1 MGPGRVS
8 GDGSGV
14 GSVPE
19 LLLSGADGSS
29 EGVSSGPLLPETGIS
44 ASGTVGAPPL
54 SVVLRTAVKAVS
66 AYSGWVMSGVQ
77 LSMVSGEMPLSVRS
91 RATSSAVGAVP

>member
-1 MGPGRVS
+1 MGHGRVS

-14 GSVPE
+14 ESVPE

-29 EGVSSGPLLPETGIS
+29 EGVSSGSLLPEAGIS

-54 SVVLRTAVKAVS
+54 SVALRTAVKAVS
-66 AYSGWVMSGVQ
+66 AYSGWVMSGVH
-77 LSMVSGEMPLSVRS
+77 LSMVSGEMPLSVS
-91 RATSSAVGAVP
+91 SWDRASAAGAVP

>member
-1 MGPGRVS
+1 MS

-29 EGVSSGPLLPETGIS
+29 EGVSSGSLLPEAGVS

-54 SVVLRTAVKAVS
+54 SVILGTAVKAVS

-77 LSMVSGEMPLSVRS
+77 LIPASGMLWSAS
-91 RATSSAVGAVP
+91 SCLRASTEGAEP